1 MLKIPKLSLEKK
13 NRVFQFKVCKKGI
26 FEHLDSSD
34 DYRHKIYCHIVFL
47 CIVFSMRELFIV

>member
-1 MLKIPKLSLEKK
+1 MVKIPKLSMEKK
-13 NRVFQFKVCKKGI
+13 IEYFSLKYAKGI

-34 DYRHKIYCHIVFL
+34 VYRHKIYCHIVFL